1 MNQNLKELIKFIQ
14 NKHSEISKKW
24 KENENYKKINLANN
38 EVRDIV
44 NNDDIFNL
52 VFEYREFLNEN
63 NIQFSIDF
71 EKFNINNDKV
81 NTRVK
86 LKNSVEYK
94 LKNYMSEKHNF
105 RKRTNK

>member
-1 MNQNLKELIKFIQ
+1 MNQNLKDLIKFIQ
-14 NKHSEISKKW
+14 NKHSEISNKW

-38 EVRDIV
+38 EVRDII
-44 NNDDIFNL
+44 NDDNIFNL

-86 LKNSVEYK
+86 LKNSVEFK
-94 LKNYMSEKHNF
+94 LKNYMGEKHNF
-105 RKRTNK
+105 RKRTYK